1 MPILA
6 AMLLLLPVAV
16 QAPPASRQP
25 PPVPPS
31 HEPAMG
37 SATAPSA
44 AAPGPSAPSN
54 LAASPGSSGLVYQL
68 PAAWVAEKPASN
80 MRLVQASIPGKGGA
94 AQFAIFYFGRGGGG
108 TPEANIQRWVDQME
122 NPPAPPRR
130 ESFSAHGLTIDWV
143 EVAGTMKATTIGMG
157 PATAQPGYRLLGA
170 VIEGPNGP
178 WYAKVTGPD
187 ATVAAA
193 RQAFL
198 DLLRGLQT
206 RTR

>member
-1 MPILA
+1 MPVLA
-6 AMLLLLPVAV
+6 ALLLLLPVAV
-16 QAPPASRQP
+16 PVPFASRQP

-37 SATAPSA
+37 AAAAPSA
-44 AAPGPSAPSN
+44 AAAPG
-54 LAASPGSSGLVYQL
+54 AAASSPGSSGLVYQL
-68 PAAWVAEKPASN
+68 PAAWTAEKPASN
-80 MRLVQASIPGKGGA
+80 MRLVQASIPGKAGT

-122 NPPAPPRR
+122 DPPAPPRR
-130 ESFSAHGLTIDWV
+130 ESFSAHGLTVDWV
-143 EVAGTMKATTIGMG
+143 EVAGTMKATTVGMG

-170 VIEGPNGP
+170 VIEGPDGP

-198 DLLRGLQT
+198 DLLHGLHT